1 MKILYT
7 HLYDSAF
14 GMGGAEKVVL
24 DIMAYIQKHYH
35 EEIICCVNDGH
46 MAELLA
52 KQNIRFHEIYYQ
64 KSCTFQTIQALD
76 SVIREFNPDL
86 IHSHHRYTTFLLD
99 TFFKKKA
106 PVFHTEHVLRTDKR
120 LFFRYG
126 HLASGVSRSVSENL
140 IDFYHVPKE
149 RVITISNGVVKNTP
163 DPILTESVAKQYFRN
178 QDQIHALVIGRLE
191 EQKGHCYLID
201 AVALLPEQIRS
212 KLVIFL
218 AGDGTLEESVKKQV
232 AERGVEKHF
241 VFLGHTE
248 KVPEFLGLVDFVIL
262 PSLWEGL
269 PLSVLEAFSAQK
281 MVLAT
286 RIPGTTEVMIDGEN
300 GYLAEVRDP
309 ESLAQGLIR
318 VIENPDKMRQL
329 GNRAFRHWEESYAF
343 VKTMEQYHQVYQ
355 RLARGEFNH

>member
-1 MKILYT
+1 MRILYT
-7 HLYDSAF
+7 HLYDAAF

-35 EEIICCVNDGH
+35 EEILCCVNDGH
-46 MAELLA
+46 MAELLE
-52 KQNIRFHEIYYQ
+52 KQDIGFREIYYQ
-64 KSCTFQTIQALD
+64 KSCTVQTVRSLNE
-76 SVIREFNPDL
+76 VIREFKPNL

-106 PVFHTEHVLRTDKR
+106 PIFHTEHVLRRDKR
-120 LFFRYG
+120 MLFRYG

-140 IDFYHVPKE
+140 INYYRVPRE
-149 RVITISNGVVKNTP
+149 HVITISNGVVKNSP
-163 DPILTESVAKQYFRN
+163 DPILTESVAKQYLYDKDR
-178 QDQIHALVIGRLE
+178 IYALVIGRLE

-201 AVALLPEQIRS
+201 AVARMPEQVRS
-212 KLVIFL
+212 RLVIFL
-218 AGDGTLEESVKKQV
+218 AGDGTLESSLKKQV
-232 AERGVEKHF
+232 AERGVEAHF

-248 KVPEFLGLVDFVIL
+248 KVPEFLSLVDFVIL

-281 MVLAT
+281 AVLAT
-286 RIPGTTEVMIDGEN
+286 NIPGTTEVMIDGEN
-300 GYLAEVRDP
+300 GYLAEARDP
-309 ESLAQGLIR
+309 DSLAQGL
-318 VIENPDKMRQL
+318 VKVLENPGKMRQL
-329 GNRAFRHWEESYAF
+329 GQRAFRHWEESYAF